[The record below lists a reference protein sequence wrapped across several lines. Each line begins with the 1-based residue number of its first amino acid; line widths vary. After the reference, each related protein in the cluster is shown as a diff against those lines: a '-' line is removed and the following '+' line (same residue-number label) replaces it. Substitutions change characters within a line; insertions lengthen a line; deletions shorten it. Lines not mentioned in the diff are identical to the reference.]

1 MGWFL
6 STRNWR
12 RKGVAGA
19 ALCAC
24 VAALMVFAAP
34 ALAHET
40 SGADKVVH
48 LTTEGFEPRSLE
60 VEAGEKV
67 VFENAD
73 VEGHWPASDDHP
85 MHDGYPGF
93 DPQKPVEPGKE
104 WSFTFEKP
112 GEWGYHDHMNPMLE
126 GEIVVRGEGGILAS
140 IGNLFAALL
149 SVLPSGG
156 DGAKEAPHEE
166 VDQDREDPKKRYAAL
181 VRERDPRFALNQLGK
196 DMEADEQLLRSCHPV
211 VHEVGNVAYE
221 KYGDFGEAMK
231 YQDEVCNSGYVH
243 GVIEER
249 FARSDDV
256 LSDMKTMCERYEPG
270 GYLAWQCYHG
280 IGHGVM
286 YYTSNR
292 LPEALEMCDAFEDD
306 FGSSSCYNGVFM
318 ENFGADGELH
328 VSEYVK
334 EGEPLY
340 PCAQQKTRHKADCY
354 LYAPTHYLNSNAGD
368 YAGALEVCE
377 EAEPLFRATCA
388 GGVGSQAMKENLDE
402 PKLVESVCEKG
413 DSDQTEP
420 CIKGMASLYAN
431 HHGSLEPARE
441 LCGQLEV
448 PNREACLDTVR
459 AMAPMFEA

>member
-1 MGWFL
+1 MA
-6 STRNWR
+6 S
-12 RKGVAGA
+12 A

-24 VAALMVFAAP
+24 VAALMVFATP
-34 ALAHET
+34 GLAHET
-40 SGADKVVH
+40 SAEGKVVH
-48 LTTEGFEPRSLE
+48 LTADGFEPRSLE

-93 DPQKPVEPGKE
+93 DPEKPVDPGEE
-104 WSFTFEKP
+104 WGFTFEKP
-112 GEWGYHDHMNPMLE
+112 VEWGYHDHMNPMLE
-126 GEIVVRGEGGILAS
+126 GEIVVREEGGLLAS
-140 IGNLFAALL
+140 LGNLFAALL
-149 SVLPSGG
+149 SALPSGE
-156 DGAKEAPHEE
+156 DEAEGKPPGG
-166 VDQDREDPKKRYAAL
+166 VDQAREDPKEHYADL
-181 VRERDPRFALNQLGK
+181 VRERDPRFALDQLEK

-211 VHEVGNVAYE
+211 VHEVGNAAYE
-221 KYGDFGEAMK
+221 KYGDFGKAMK

-256 LSDMKTMCERYEPG
+256 LADMKTMCDRYEPG

-292 LPEALEMCDAFEDD
+292 LPEALEMCDAFDED

-334 EGEPLY
+334 KGEPLY
-340 PCAQQKTRHKADCY
+340 PCAQQKPRHKADCY

-368 YAGALEVCE
+368 YAGALKECK

-388 GGVGSQAMKENLDE
+388 EGVGSQATKENLHE
-402 PKLVESVCEKG
+402 PRLVEAVCEKG
-413 DSDQTEP
+413 GPGQTEP
-420 CIKGMASLYAN
+420 CVMGMVSFYAN
-431 HHGSLEPARE
+431 HHGSPKPARG
-441 LCGQLEV
+441 LCGRLEV
-448 PNREACLDTVR
+448 PNRDACVYTVETL
-459 AMAPMFEA
+459 APMFET